1 VVWQPIIGGLSVEVT
16 LGDGGQQGL
25 VVVLGMVGVAAGE
38 SAHGPVDVIAAVELA
53 RPLGAV
59 GSGLI
64 GR

>member
-1 VVWQPIIGGLSVEVT
+1 VKDT
-16 LGDGGQQGL
+16 LGDGDQQGL

-38 SAHGPVDVIAAVELA
+38 SAHGLVDVIAAAELA
-53 RPLGAV
+53 RPVGAV